1 MRCEDVRLL
10 LLEVDEDALRGGESE
25 FSEHL
30 RSCSGCAA
38 IAGELRNGL
47 AMLRQE
53 FLSAAPARSVNETM
67 DAVLSRA
74 SVAESTGL
82 PVTGTAAGAR
92 GGADVRILWRRSSPL
107 LWAAAAGVAL
117 LIGVS
122 AASLLVQSG
131 RDNSGDL
138 SAPIAEPPP
147 FTFSIPQ
154 DQSAVVFQT
163 RNPDI
168 TVVWFISGD

>member
-1 MRCEDVRLL
+1 
-10 LLEVDEDALRGGESE
+10 
-25 FSEHL
+25 
-30 RSCSGCAA
+30 
-38 IAGELRNGL
+38 
-47 AMLRQE
+47 
-53 FLSAAPARSVNETM
+53 
-67 DAVLSRA
+67 
-74 SVAESTGL
+74 
-82 PVTGTAAGAR
+82 
-92 GGADVRILWRRSSPL
+92 

-138 SAPIAEPPP
+138 SAPVGEPPP